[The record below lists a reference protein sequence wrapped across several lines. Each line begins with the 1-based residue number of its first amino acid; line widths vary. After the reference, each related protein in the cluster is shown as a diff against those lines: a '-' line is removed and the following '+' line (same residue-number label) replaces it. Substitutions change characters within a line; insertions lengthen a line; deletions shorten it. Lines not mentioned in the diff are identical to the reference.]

1 MIGPALDLANWLSL
15 SARMKPAKLRPGERG
30 RLVVEVTVPE
40 GCHVES
46 HDPSEPWLIPTVLG
60 VEAPEGITA
69 GEVGYPAGE
78 ERTFDWSPT
87 VLRVYRGTFELSAPV
102 KVARAASP
110 GSVAVLARL
119 SYQGCTDS
127 LCLMPSEQA
136 AEARLE
142 IVTELGKGGGDRGDG

>member
-1 MIGPALDLANWLSL
+1 VIAPALDLANWLAL
-15 SARMKPAKLRPGERG
+15 SVRVEPARLRPGERG
-30 RLVVEVTVPE
+30 RLVVEVTVPD

-46 HDPSEPWLIPTVLG
+46 HDPSELWLIPTVLG
-60 VEAPEGITA
+60 VEAPESIAT
-69 GEVGYPAGE
+69 GEVAYPEGE
-78 ERTFDWSPT
+78 ERTFDWSPA

-102 KVARAASP
+102 KAAPGASP

-119 SYQGCTDS
+119 SYQGCTES

-142 IVTELGKGGGDRGDG
+142 IATE

>member
-1 MIGPALDLANWLSL
+1 VIGPALDLATWLSV
-15 SARMKPAKLRPGERG
+15 SARVEPARLRPGERG

-60 VEAPEGITA
+60 VEAPEGIAA
-69 GEVGYPAGE
+69 GEVAYPESE
-78 ERTFDWSPT
+78 ERTFDWSPA

-102 KVARAASP
+102 KVGLGASP

-119 SYQGCTDS
+119 SYQGCTES
-127 LCLMPSEQA
+127 ICLMPSEQA

-142 IVTELGKGGGDRGDG
+142 IATE

>member
-1 MIGPALDLANWLSL
+1 MIGPALDLATWLSV
-15 SARMKPAKLRPGERG
+15 SARVEPARLRPGERG

-60 VEAPEGITA
+60 VEAPEGIAA
-69 GEVGYPAGE
+69 GEVAYPEGV
-78 ERTFDWSPT
+78 ERTFDWSPA

-102 KVARAASP
+102 KVEPRASP

-119 SYQGCTDS
+119 SYQGCTES

-142 IVTELGKGGGDRGDG
+142 IATE